1 MIAPGGEGEQ
11 HARAE
16 EVVDTEEENHAN
28 LDELIDR
35 HRRKYK
41 LRPLLEGRRGR
52 VGLSKNTLR
61 LGPTEGCRVD
71 GVRLRS
77 AVLHRKILFFNQAEA
92 IMPRRSTRR

>member
-41 LRPLLEGRRGR
+41 LRPLLEGLRGR
-52 VGLSKNTLR
+52 
-61 LGPTEGCRVD
+61 
-71 GVRLRS
+71 
-77 AVLHRKILFFNQAEA
+77 
-92 IMPRRSTRR
+92 